1 MQAPILFDPS
11 NAQHKSYLS
20 QMAEIHMACIETDKT
35 IATFLPPLDHTR
47 ITAWYKE
54 QALPVEYGARE
65 IILQLVTVGEGSN
78 SKECVGGFVML
89 VRRVG
94 TDSKLMTETGPFR
107 GDVLKLLVSPNHR
120 GKGIARRVME
130 KLEEVALKT
139 GVSLLASL
147 DLRRHWR
154 QSFDYLTMYYRSS

>member
-1 MQAPILFDPS
+1 
-11 NAQHKSYLS
+11 
-20 QMAEIHMACIETDKT
+20 MACIETDKT
-35 IATFLPPLDHTR
+35 IATFLPPLDHDR
-47 ITAWYKE
+47 ITAWYNE
-54 QALPVEYGARE
+54 QARPVKYGARE

-78 SKECVGGFVML
+78 ARQCVGGFVIL

-94 TDSKLMTETGPFR
+94 TDGKLMTETGPFR

-139 GVSLLASL
+139 GVSLLVSL
-147 DLRRHWR
+147 R
-154 QSFDYLTMYYRSS
+154 LTSWMLGVVFQLSDNVIL